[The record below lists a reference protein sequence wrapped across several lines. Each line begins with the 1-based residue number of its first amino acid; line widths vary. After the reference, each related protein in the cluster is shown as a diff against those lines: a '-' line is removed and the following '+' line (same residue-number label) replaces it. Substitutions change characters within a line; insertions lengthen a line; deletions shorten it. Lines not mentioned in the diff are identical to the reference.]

1 MPASPSTA
9 WDHWSPV
16 PCFFLLCLWVAQDDP
31 WVAQDEPWVTKN
43 DDPWVTQD
51 DPWEKKDNSCVTHD
65 DPPWVTQDDPQV
77 GRVEGK
83 TLGLLSQSL

>member
-9 WDHWSPV
+9 WDHW
-16 PCFFLLCLWVAQDDP
+16 FFLLSPLVAQDDP

-51 DPWEKKDNSCVTHD
+51 DPWET
-65 DPPWVTQDDPQV
+65 
-77 GRVEGK
+77 
-83 TLGLLSQSL
+83 